1 MRRKT
6 IKSLTPI
13 LKWAGGKSSLA
24 PDIYKHLNTV
34 KNINRYIEPFFGGGA
49 LYFYIAENNKALLKN
64 SIINDLNKDL
74 IELYKNIKKSPDK
87 IIKEH
92 QKFIKNFESKEYA
105 EGYYAIREKFNGIN
119 QENKKIKKYAGLQ
132 RGAALMLLNNTC
144 FIGLYRV
151 NSQGLFNVPKGSY
164 KKPSYVK
171 SDLINAVSKVLPNLK
186 NIKSSSFLDIDYKK
200 NDIVYFEPPY
210 DPINKTSSFTNYSGI
225 FSDKEQKQLS
235 ELFYKLDKMGA
246 HVILSNN
253 NTKLI
258 KDLYKG
264 KGHKMKTIY
273 SSRSINSKKDKRGK
287 IKELLII
294 GKNFGK

>member
-24 PDIYKHLNTV
+24 PDIYKYLNTV

-64 SIINDLNKDL
+64 SIINDINKDL

-92 QKFIKNFESKEYA
+92 QKFIKHFESKEYA
-105 EGYYAIREKFNGIN
+105 EGYYSIREKFNGIN
-119 QENKKIKKYAGLQ
+119 QENKKIKKYTGLQ
-132 RGAALMLLNNTC
+132 RGVALMLLNKTC
-144 FIGLYRV
+144 FNGLYRV

-164 KKPSYVK
+164 KNPSYVK
-171 SDLINAVSKVLPNLK
+171 SDLINAVSKVLPKIND
-186 NIKSSSFLDIDYKK
+186 IKSIPYSKIEYKK
-200 NDIVYFEPPY
+200 SDLVYFDPPY
-210 DPINKTSSFTNYSGI
+210 DPINETSSFTSYSGK
-225 FSDKEQKQLS
+225 FGKDEQRELCDKFNE
-235 ELFYKLDKMGA
+235 LDKMGA
-246 HVILSNN
+246 NVILSNN
-253 NTKLI
+253 NTKFI

-264 KGHKMKTIY
+264 HKFEAVEC
-273 SSRSINSKKDKRGK
+273 SRSINSKKDKRGK
-287 IKELLII
+287 IQELII
-294 GKNFGK
+294 VGKNFGK